1 MQIRAIRLRNVK
13 KIGPEGLCIEP
24 IDAGLNVLSE
34 PNEFGKSTIFE
45 ALRHG
50 LLTKHSSK
58 TKGPNGI
65 EALRPNLSGAAP
77 EIEIDI
83 QHAEGQFRLFKRFL
97 SKAETHLTDLT
108 TGRVMGGDDA
118 QDKLKELLGVEGKSA
133 GATGLLWVSQ
143 GDSLKKPSQTN
154 EDQEVFSGVLD
165 NEVSSMISGRKG
177 REVFARAEKELE
189 ALVSLKTLKPMRA
202 YKVALNEQSDLQE
215 ECIKLEA
222 EYREVERDLLDLAD
236 VERQISQLKD
246 DDSISGLEKELKTY
260 EESKDKA
267 LVSESEKST
276 LEAKSTV
283 AESEYYSAER
293 VLKETTKQIEE
304 ACEIDVKL
312 GRSDGERAALTKLID
327 QKQKERGEMS
337 RQLESLQIQI
347 KAQRANHELAKDA
360 VRVKQTRETLKQKTS
375 DLNIA
380 KSKHKTLLRFAQEI
394 ERLRIDNPALREIE
408 QADGEL
414 KTATELLK
422 SSQVTARV
430 NYARGSSAKFK
441 TSDLGEVEDGAS
453 LPVKGRL
460 VLHMENIVSVEVINP
475 LSAEGNTQG
484 RFDTAKTV
492 FENLL
497 SKYGVGSIAEAR
509 KLEKERF
516 AVKLKR
522 DNIEKEILSYAPKG
536 IDKLEESIA
545 LLKSQIGDVTEAK
558 VSVDEAKELLDKSL
572 DEEMKLKG
580 GLTAIDAF
588 IQEKINSRTGIES
601 ASNILKENRQELAA
615 ALGPVDSFENKVKGF
630 EATLR
635 EKKNNFDKAV
645 SEVEIFEKSMP
656 NMELIKSGIDR
667 ITQAIANNSKR
678 RKDLDERQIA
688 LKERLSLRFQDGVEE
703 ALDNVRGEIEAATR
717 QVAAFEAEAEA
728 LKLLRETLVECQMSE
743 KQKLFEP
750 VIREIGPLARQV
762 IPGIEFE
769 FGEDFAAS
777 DIIRNGVKE
786 TIESLS
792 GGTQEQIAVLTRL
805 VFARLKAKQGYP
817 TPVILDDALV
827 FSDDFRISEMFDA
840 LNTVAKDVQVI
851 VLTCRQKSFQ
861 GLGGN
866 ILSTR
871 EWKN

>member
-65 EALRPNLSGAAP
+65 EALRPNISGAAP

-108 TGRVMGGDDA
+108 TGRVIGGDDA
-118 QDKLKELLGVEGKSA
+118 QDRLKELLGVEGKNT

-202 YKVALNEQSDLQE
+202 YKAALNEQSDLQE
-215 ECIKLEA
+215 ECVKLET
-222 EYREVERDLLDLAD
+222 EYREVERDLMDLAD
-236 VERQISQLKD
+236 VERQISQWKE
-246 DDSISGLEKELKTY
+246 DDSVSGLKKELATY
-260 EESKDKA
+260 EENKDKA
-267 LVSESEKST
+267 LVSESKKST
-276 LEAKSTV
+276 LRAKKAV
-283 AESEYYSAER
+283 AESECQSAER
-293 VLKETTKQIEE
+293 ILNETTKQIEE
-304 ACEIDVKL
+304 AREIDVKL
-312 GRSDGERAALTKLID
+312 GRADGEHAALTKLID
-327 QKQKERGEMS
+327 QKQKERGETS
-337 RQLESLQIQI
+337 KQLESLQGQV
-347 KAQRANHELAKDA
+347 KALRANYELAKDA
-360 VRVKQTRETLKQKTS
+360 VRVKQARETLKQKTS
-375 DLNIA
+375 DLDAA
-380 KSKHKTLLRFAQEI
+380 KEKHKDLLKLAEKI
-394 ERLRIDNPALREIE
+394 ERIKIDNLALRKIE

-422 SSQVTARV
+422 SSQVTARI
-430 NYARGSSAKFK
+430 NYAPGNSAKFK
-441 TSDLGEVEDGAS
+441 TSDLDEIEDGTS
-453 LPVKGRL
+453 LPVKDRL
-460 VLHMENIVSVEVINP
+460 VLNMESIVSVEIINP

-484 RFDTAKTV
+484 RFDTAKTAL
-492 FENLL
+492 EGLL
-497 SKYGVGSIAEAR
+497 SKYDVSSIAEAR

-516 AVKLKR
+516 AVKLVR

-536 IDKLEESIA
+536 IDKLEENIA
-545 LLKSQIGDVTEAK
+545 LLKSQIGDVAETKGSVEEAK
-558 VSVDEAKELLDKSL
+558 GLLDKSL

-580 GLTAIDAF
+580 ALTAIDAF
-588 IQEKINSRTGIES
+588 IQEKINNRTGIES
-601 ASNILKENRQELAA
+601 ASNIHKENRKELATE
-615 ALGPVDSFENKVKGF
+615 LGPVDSFDDK
-630 EATLR
+630 LR
-635 EKKNNFDKAV
+635 GLKTAVAEQKSNLDKAI
-645 SEVEIFEKSMP
+645 SELTTFEKSMP
-656 NMELIKSGIDR
+656 NMESIKSGIDR

-678 RKDLDERQIA
+678 RKDLDGRQIA

-703 ALDNVRGEIEAATR
+703 ALDNVRGEIESTTR
-717 QVAAFEAEAEA
+717 QVASFEAEAEA

-750 VIREIGPLARQV
+750 VIKEIGPLARQV

-827 FSDDFRISEMFDA
+827 FSDDYRISEMFDA

-866 ILSTR
+866 ILATKT
-871 EWKN
+871 WDK

>member
-13 KIGPEGLCIEP
+13 KIGPDGLCIES

-58 TKGPNGI
+58 SKGANGI
-65 EALRPNLSGAAP
+65 EALRPNISGAAP

-83 QHAEGQFRLFKRFL
+83 QHADGQFRLFKRFL
-97 SKAETHLTDLT
+97 SKAETNLTDLT
-108 TGRVMGGDDA
+108 TGRVIGGDDA
-118 QDKLKELLGVEGKSA
+118 QDKLKELLGVEGKNS

-143 GDSLKKPSQTN
+143 GDSLKKPSQSN

-177 REVFARAEKELE
+177 RDVFARAEKELE

-202 YKVALNEQSDLQE
+202 FKAALNEQSELQAA
-215 ECIKLEA
+215 CVKLEA

-236 VERQISQLKD
+236 IERQISQWKN
-246 DDSISGLEKELKTY
+246 DDSVSGLKKELATY
-260 EESKDKA
+260 EDNKDKA

-276 LEAKSTV
+276 LKAKKAV
-283 AESEYYSAER
+283 AESEYQSAER
-293 VLKETTKQIEE
+293 VLSETAKQIEE
-304 ACEIDVKL
+304 AREIDVKL
-312 GRSDGERAALTKLID
+312 GRSDGEHTALTKLID
-327 QKQKERGEMS
+327 QKQKERGETS
-337 RQLESLQIQI
+337 KQLESLQGQV
-347 KAQRANHELAKDA
+347 KALRANYELAKDA
-360 VRVKQTRETLKQKTS
+360 VRIKQARETLKQKTS
-375 DLNIA
+375 DLDIA
-380 KSKHKTLLRFAQEI
+380 KAKHQDLLKLAEKV
-394 ERLRIDNPALREIE
+394 ERLKIDNLVLREIE

-430 NYARGSSAKFK
+430 NYAPGNSVKFK
-441 TSDLGEVEDGAS
+441 TSDLGEIEDGAS
-453 LPVKGRL
+453 LPVKDRL
-460 VLHMENIVSVEVINP
+460 VLEMDSIASVEVINP
-475 LSAEGNTQG
+475 LSAEGDTQE
-484 RFDTAKTV
+484 RFDAA
-492 FENLL
+492 EIALESLL
-497 SKYGVGSIAEAR
+497 SKYGLSSIAEAR

-516 AVKLKR
+516 AVKLER

-536 IDKLEESIA
+536 IDKLEENIA
-545 LLKSQIGDVTEAK
+545 LLKSQIGDVGQTK
-558 VSVDEAKELLDKSL
+558 GSVEEAKELLDKSL
-572 DEEMKLKG
+572 DEEMQLKG
-580 GLTAIDAF
+580 ELTAIDAF
-588 IQEKINSRTGIES
+588 IQEKINGRTGIES
-601 ASNILKENRQELAA
+601 ASTIYKENRSELAA
-615 ALGPVDSFENKVKGF
+615 ELGPVDSFDKKLDDLR
-630 EATLR
+630 ATLA
-635 EKKNNFDKAV
+635 EQKSNFDKAV
-645 SEVEIFEKSMP
+645 SELAAFEKSMP
-656 NMELIKSGIDR
+656 NMESIKSGIDR

-678 RKDLDERQIA
+678 RKDLDGRQIA

-703 ALDNVRGEIEAATR
+703 ALDNVRGELEAATR

-827 FSDDFRISEMFDA
+827 FSDDYRISEMFDA

-866 ILSTR
+866 ILSTK
-871 EWKN
+871 EWNN